1 MNSVDLK
8 KLAKEIKSRKY
19 PTVKVPLDEWFD
31 VDPQGGISPI
41 REKRVQVRSKDRCI
55 DRVMRGVNKM
65 EETGD
70 ISGADPLTIIEY
82 EDGTRKICNG
92 NHTCEMLYRLG
103 EKEAD
108 ACIVK
113 EKQLDYSYAKS
124 LTLGNLLNVEEIE
137 KVDVH
142 DADIK
147 KELYEILNEA
157 LLESETKD
165 KIDESKLDEI
175 KNDVSGRYPHVTK
188 ATIGQWISN
197 HGVVG
202 GRSTSTLISYTDGE
216 LENIKITLTNLEEN
230 ATSIVLSPRV
240 LRSWNETGISEAIR
254 QMAKE
259 NKHSVVVLLYIDNS
273 CWKDKWENT
282 DLEDRIK
289 EEYQMLSEFYE
300 VTFKYQMLRYQ
311 IKPTI
316 KSPSSG
322 NIFTIT

>member
-1 MNSVDLK
+1 MNSVDLQN
-8 KLAKEIKSRKY
+8 LAKKIKSRKY

-31 VDPQGGISPI
+31 VDPQGEISPI
-41 REKRVQVRSKDRCI
+41 REKRVQVRYKDRCI
-55 DRVMRGVNKM
+55 DRVMRGVNKI

-92 NHTCEMLYRLG
+92 NHTCEMLYRVG

-124 LTLGNLLNVEEIE
+124 LTLGNLLNKEPIE
-137 KVDVH
+137 RVDVH

-259 NKHSVVVLLYIDNS
+259 NKHSVVIPLYIDNS
-273 CWKDKWENT
+273 TWKDKWENT
-282 DLEDRIK
+282 DLEDKIK
-289 EEYQMLSEFYE
+289 KEYKMLSDFYQ

-316 KSPSSG
+316 KSPI
-322 NIFTIT
+322 N